1 MALAD
6 VSIDFAGTQPAANLA
21 VPTVSET
28 IVGPSDRT
36 MLLVVIGGT
45 ATTIT
50 ITKPGTDDVGRA
62 NVNMVIGPLTSTT
75 RLIKIGRQYKDPT
88 TGNVT
93 VAFSQ
98 VTAVTAC
105 VVRAPS

>member
-6 VSIDFAGTQPAANLA
+6 VSVDFAGTQPATSLA
-21 VPTVSET
+21 IPTTSET

-36 MLLVVIGGT
+36 MLMVVIGST

-62 NVNMVIGPLTSTT
+62 NVNMVVGPLTSTT
-75 RLIKIGRQYKDPT
+75 RIIKIGRQYKDPT

-93 VAFSQ
+93 VGFSQ
-98 VTAVTAC
+98 VTGVLAC
-105 VVRAPS
+105 VVRAPQ